1 MTRQEFLSTL
11 GLGAAFVLTT
21 NCLSSCAKESGG
33 GPVDFTIDLADANY
47 ATLKTNGNYLVIN
60 GTVVAKTTAGEYV
73 AATVTCSHQGQK
85 QVTYDKANNNYY
97 CTAHG
102 ARFDLQGDGLNNT
115 GSGGLTVYKTSLT
128 GNSLR
133 VYS

>member
-21 NCLSSCAKESGG
+21 NCLSSCAKDNSTS
-33 GPVDFTIDLADANY
+33 VDFTIDLSDANY
-47 ATLKTNGNYLVIN
+47 ASLKTNGNYLVIN
-60 GTVVAKTTAGEYV
+60 GTVVAKTTTGEYV
-73 AATVTCSHQGQK
+73 AATVTCSHEGQK
-85 QVTYDKANNNYY
+85 QVKYDKSSNNYY

-102 ARFDLQGDGLNNT
+102 ARFDLQGGGLNNN
-115 GSGGLTVYKTSLT
+115 GSGGLTVYKTTLT
-128 GNSLR
+128 GTSLR

>member
-21 NCLSSCAKESGG
+21 NCLSSCAKDSST
-33 GPVDFTIDLADANY
+33 GPVDFTIDLSDVKY
-47 ATLKTNGNYLVIN
+47 ASLKTNGNYLVID
-60 GTVVAKTTAGEYV
+60 GTVVAKTTTGAYV

-85 QVTYDKANNNYY
+85 QVTYDKSSNNYY

-102 ARFDLQGDGLNNT
+102 ARFDLQGGGLNNT
-115 GSGGLTVYKTSLT
+115 GSGGLTVYKTTLT
-128 GNSLR
+128 GTSLR